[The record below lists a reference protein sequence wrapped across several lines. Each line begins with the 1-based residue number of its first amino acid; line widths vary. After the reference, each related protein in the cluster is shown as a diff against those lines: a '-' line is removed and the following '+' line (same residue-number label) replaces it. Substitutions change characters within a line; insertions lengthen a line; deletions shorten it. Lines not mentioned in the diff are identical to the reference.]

1 MRRMRERE
9 SVLIVVALTI
19 MAAACTDEG
28 AGADKAGGPGEPV
41 DLVLADTYGG
51 LEQLPAVA
59 YFVERVGELSD
70 GQIQIEVADEW
81 GEFDPDAEE
90 QVVRD
95 VSSGVADLGW
105 VGTRAFD
112 LMGVESFQ
120 ALSAPMLVDSY
131 ALQDQVIETGLTDQ
145 MMDGL
150 DELGVVGLGVLA
162 DGLRKPVGIDGPI
175 VGVDDWSGLGFGT
188 FGSAVQADAI
198 RALGATPETVFG
210 HHRTEAIDAGSIQGF
225 EMGLF
230 LYLFT
235 DGLVEAGPYV
245 TANVN
250 LWPQMDVLLA
260 NPELMDSLTAEQR
273 GWLEQAADDAAS
285 RSAALA
291 DTEARAMQNA
301 CTRGARFAEA
311 SEQDLTALQDAFA
324 PVYDALGRDPT
335 TRSFIEQI
343 QTLKAS
349 IETEVSPAIPDG
361 CTGEVPEASSGQAEG
376 GTSSAPA
383 YLNGTYRWVF
393 TQADADEVGD
403 LETGY
408 PHTNTITLK
417 DGDLEG
423 GCFGSQG
430 GTYAVDGDRITFNS
444 FEYDP
449 DVTVTFTQDDQ
460 GNLHLTP
467 VLPMD
472 PGTAFECFYKPWTK
486 IE

>member
-1 MRRMRERE
+1 MRRMRARE
-9 SVLIVVALTI
+9 SVVIAVVLTT

-28 AGADKAGGPGEPV
+28 AEADKAGGPGEPV
-41 DLVLADTYGG
+41 DLVFADTYGG
-51 LEQLPAVA
+51 LEQLPAIA
-59 YFVERVGELSD
+59 YFVERVEELSD
-70 GQIQIEVADEW
+70 GQIRIEAADEW
-81 GEFDPDAEE
+81 GEFAPDAEE

-95 VSSGVADLGW
+95 VSSGLADLGW
-105 VGTRAFD
+105 VGSRTFD

-120 ALSAPMLVDSY
+120 ALTAPMLVDSY
-131 ALQDQVIETGLTDQ
+131 ALQDAVIESGLTDQ

-162 DGLRKPVGIDGPI
+162 DGLRKPVGVRGPI

-188 FGSAVQADAI
+188 FGSDVQAEAI

-210 HHRTEAIDAGSIQGF
+210 HHRTEAIESGTIQGF

-230 LYLFT
+230 VYLFP
-235 DGLVEAGPYV
+235 DGLVESGPYV

-260 NPELMDSLTAEQR
+260 NPELRDSLTAEQR

-291 DTEARAMQNA
+291 DTEARTIQNA

-324 PVYDALGRDPT
+324 PVFDALRQDQT

-343 QTLKAS
+343 QTLKGS
-349 IETEVSPAIPDG
+349 IETETSPDIPDG
-361 CTGEVPEASSGQAEG
+361 CTGEVPQEASGQDMG

-383 YLNGTYRWVF
+383 SLNGTYRYVL

-403 LETGY
+403 PETNY
-408 PHTNTITLK
+408 PHINTITLT
-417 DGDLEG
+417 DGQLEG
-423 GCFGSQG
+423 GCYGAEG
-430 GTYAVDGDRITFNS
+430 GTYSVEGDRITFFS
-444 FEYDP
+444 VEFDGST
-449 DVTVTFTQDDQ
+449 TVTFSVDGE

-472 PGTAFECFYKPWTK
+472 PGTAFECYYKPWIK
-486 IE
+486 ID